1 MSAALLLIDLQND
14 FCPQGALAVS
24 EGDRV
29 IPIALDAIKQAQQ
42 NSVPVI
48 ATQDWHPA
56 HHGSFASQSGGKI
69 GEMGKLAGLEQ
80 IWWPDHCI
88 QGSEGAEFHPQLNA
102 AHFDHIVHKGTDA
115 SIDSYSAFF
124 DNGRRASTELHH
136 WLQRHQIHTLYMMGL
151 ATDYCV
157 KYSVMDALHLGYRVV
172 VITDGCR
179 GVNIKPEDS
188 KIALQ
193 QMQTLGATLMTLS
206 DVKF

>member
-42 NSVPVI
+42 NRVPVI

-56 HHGSFASQSGGKI
+56 YHGSFASQSGGKI
-69 GEMGKLAGLEQ
+69 GEMGELAGLEQ

-115 SIDSYSAFF
+115 TIDSYSAFF
-124 DNGRRASTELHH
+124 DNGRRASTELHS
-136 WLQRHQIHTLYMMGL
+136 WLQRHQIDTLYMMGL

-206 DVKF
+206 DVRF

>member
-1 MSAALLLIDLQND
+1 MPAALLLIDLQND

-69 GEMGKLAGLEQ
+69 GEMGELAGLEQ

-115 SIDSYSAFF
+115 TIDSYSAFF
-124 DNGRRASTELHH
+124 DNGRRASTELHS
-136 WLQRHQIHTLYMMGL
+136 WLQRHQIDTLYMMGL

-206 DVKF
+206 DVRF

>member
-29 IPIALDAIKQAQQ
+29 IPIALNAIKQAQQ

-69 GEMGKLAGLEQ
+69 GEMGELAGLEQ

-102 AHFDHIVHKGTDA
+102 AYFDHIVHKGTDA
-115 SIDSYSAFF
+115 TIDSYSAFF
-124 DNGRRASTELHH
+124 DNGRRASTELHS
-136 WLQRHQIHTLYMMGL
+136 WLQRHQIDTLYMMGL

-206 DVKF
+206 DVRF

>member
-69 GEMGKLAGLEQ
+69 GEMGELAGLEQ

-115 SIDSYSAFF
+115 TIDSYSAFF
-124 DNGRRASTELHH
+124 DNGRRASTELHS
-136 WLQRHQIHTLYMMGL
+136 WLQRHQIDTLYMMGL

-206 DVKF
+206 DVRF

>member
-56 HHGSFASQSGGKI
+56 YHGSFASQSGGKI
-69 GEMGKLAGLEQ
+69 GEMGELAGLEQ

-115 SIDSYSAFF
+115 TIDSYSAFF
-124 DNGRRASTELHH
+124 DNGRRASTELHS
-136 WLQRHQIHTLYMMGL
+136 WLQRHQIDTLYMMGL

-188 KIALQ
+188 KISLQ

-206 DVKF
+206 DVRF

>member
-42 NSVPVI
+42 KSVPVI

-56 HHGSFASQSGGKI
+56 QHGSFASQSGGKI
-69 GEMGKLAGLEQ
+69 GEMGELAGLEQ
-80 IWWPDHCI
+80 IWWPDHCV
-88 QGSEGAEFHPQLNA
+88 QGSEGAEFHPLLNA

-115 SIDSYSAFF
+115 TIDSYSAFF
-124 DNGRRASTELHH
+124 DNGRRASTELHS
-136 WLQRHQIHTLYMMGL
+136 WLQRHQIDTLYMMGL

-206 DVKF
+206 DVRF

>member
-42 NSVPVI
+42 KSVPVI
-48 ATQDWHPA
+48 ATQDWHPEQ
-56 HHGSFASQSGGKI
+56 HGSFASQSGGKV
-69 GEMGKLAGLEQ
+69 GEMGELAGLEQ
-80 IWWPDHCI
+80 IWWPDHCV
-88 QGSEGAEFHPQLNA
+88 QGSEGAEFHPLLNA

-115 SIDSYSAFF
+115 TIDSYSAFF
-124 DNGRRASTELHH
+124 DNGRRASTELHS
-136 WLQRHQIHTLYMMGL
+136 WLQRHQIDTLYMMGL

-206 DVKF
+206 DVRF